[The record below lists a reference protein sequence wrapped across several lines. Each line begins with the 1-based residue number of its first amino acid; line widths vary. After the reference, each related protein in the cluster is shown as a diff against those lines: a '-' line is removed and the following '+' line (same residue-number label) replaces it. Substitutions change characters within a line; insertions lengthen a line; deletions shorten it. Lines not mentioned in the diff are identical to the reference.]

1 MLSYINVNLELL
13 FCVAGECRSSVV
25 SVSVQHIAAVCQG
38 YSLGTNIPQFAA
50 GNSNTLALNQQQQKI
65 LDEMNSYSQYI

>member
-50 GNSNTLALNQQQQKI
+50 GSSSVIVDYRCDGEFLFGEFELSTG
-65 LDEMNSYSQYI
+65 